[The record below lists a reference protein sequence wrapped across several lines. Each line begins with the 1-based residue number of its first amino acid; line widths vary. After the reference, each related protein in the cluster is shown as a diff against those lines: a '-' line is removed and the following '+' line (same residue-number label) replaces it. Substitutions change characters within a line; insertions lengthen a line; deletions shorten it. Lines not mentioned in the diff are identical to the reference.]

1 MGRSICQ
8 ALHTYPQSESSIAQ
22 GLFSQR
28 ATRVLQL
35 RLFSS
40 TVLTLHSPKAKSMS
54 LARFSRH
61 PGEASQEGM
70 SKQDL
75 SSNVFSG
82 SPRRD
87 RAQVTRRGQTP
98 AKREATEKLRV
109 TPNKLLPRTAR
120 TWVLGGRT
128 RAGLQMHEVSVMTDY
143 STTLGTL
150 DTALFPFPDLMHKQ
164 HARTQTNTTR
174 TGIQVTPSPQ
184 LPAELR
190 SSGVRA
196 KLATCICTRA
206 PWVGERPGRVTLGS
220 PRR

>member
-8 ALHTYPQSESSIAQ
+8 ALHTYPQSESTIAQ

-40 TVLTLHSPKAKSMS
+40 AVLTLHSPKAKSMS

-61 PGEASQEGM
+61 PGEASQEGK

-75 SSNVFSG
+75 SSNVLSG

-87 RAQVTRRGQTP
+87 RAQVIRRGQTP
-98 AKREATEKLRV
+98 AKREAMEKLRGVV

-120 TWVLGGRT
+120 TWVLGRHPGRAANA
-128 RAGLQMHEVSVMTDY
+128 RGKCDDY
-143 STTLGTL
+143 STTPWYSRYRS
-150 DTALFPFPDLMHKQ
+150 FPFPISSTNNT
-164 HARTQTNTTR
+164 HARRQTR
-174 TGIQVTPSPQ
+174 PRQAFSHSLPQ

-206 PWVGERPGRVTLGS
+206 PWVGEAWTCDVR
-220 PRR
+220 

>member
-8 ALHTYPQSESSIAQ
+8 ALHTYPQSESTIAQ

-40 TVLTLHSPKAKSMS
+40 AVLTLHSPKAKSMS

-87 RAQVTRRGQTP
+87 RAQVIRRGQTP
-98 AKREATEKLRV
+98 AKREAMEKLRDVV
-109 TPNKLLPRTAR
+109 TPNKLLPRTTR
-120 TWVLGGRT
+120 TWVLGGHPG
-128 RAGLQMHEVSVMTDY
+128 RAANARGKCHDY
-143 STTLGTL
+143 TTTLGTL
-150 DTALFPFPDLMHKQ
+150 DTALFPSRSLAQ
-164 HARTQTNTTR
+164 TTR
-174 TGIQVTPSPQ
+174 THADKHDPDRHSVTPSPNCRRNCG
-184 LPAELR
+184 PPVFAP
-190 SSGVRA
+190 SWP
-196 KLATCICTRA
+196 LAFA
-206 PWVGERPGRVTLGS
+206 LG
-220 PRR
+220 PLG

>member
-8 ALHTYPQSESSIAQ
+8 ALHTYPQSESTIAQ

-40 TVLTLHSPKAKSMS
+40 AVLTLHSPKAKSMS

-75 SSNVFSG
+75 SSNVLSG

-87 RAQVTRRGQTP
+87 RAQVIRRGQTP
-98 AKREATEKLRV
+98 AKREAMEKLRGVV

-120 TWVLGGRT
+120 TWVLGGGGT
-128 RAGLQMHEVSVMTDY
+128 RAGLQMHEVSVMTILLR
-143 STTLGTL
+143 LGTL
-150 DTALFPFPDLMHKQ
+150 DTALFPSRSQ
-164 HARTQTNTTR
+164 AQTTR
-174 TGIQVTPSPQ
+174 THADKHDPDRHSVTPSPNCRRNCG
-184 LPAELR
+184 PPVFAP
-190 SSGVRA
+190 SWP
-196 KLATCICTRA
+196 LAFA
-206 PWVGERPGRVTLGS
+206 LG
-220 PRR
+220 PLG